1 MEVMNVVSEM
11 LRNGANRINDLRVS
25 NVTVTP
31 MESYVRLSIKV
42 DKPVPGY
49 VADTTTGEMVKGEKD
64 LIFVST
70 FAICSVL
77 RNDDNTATIVDHLIS
92 NPNGLKL
99 ILQGAKIDII
109 QQEIKKD
116 DEYHNPFSSS
126 NDTTKMTHD
135 CIITD
140 VINVKLSASA
150 DKWIDK
156 IKDAMLGI

>member
-1 MEVMNVVSEM
+1 MEVNVIVSEM
-11 LRNGANRINDLRVS
+11 LKNGASRVNDLRVS

-31 MESYVRLSIKV
+31 MESYVRLGVRV

-49 VADTTTGEMVKGEKD
+49 VADATTGEMVKGETD

-77 RNDDNTATIVDHLIS
+77 RNDDNTATIVDHLIA

-109 QQEIKKD
+109 QQEVKKD
-116 DEYHNPFSSS
+116 DEYHNPFSNS

-135 CIITD
+135 CIITN
-140 VINVKLSASA
+140 VINVKLSAGA

-156 IKDAMLGI
+156 IKDAMLGL